1 MSLENDDKRARTRS
15 KSIRG
20 EQLIIP
26 LRGEV
31 APGLP
36 AHCLFQ
42 KGFGSSGPGFKLH
55 TLPLLQP
62 HRDLSTSLENSQLQT
77 FTAPRNI

>member
-1 MSLENDDKRARTRS
+1 MIVFTLSFNQHLLFPSQMSLENDDKRARTRS

-36 AHCLFQ
+36 ALCLFQ
-42 KGFGSSGPGFKLH
+42 KGFGLSGPGFKSH

-62 HRDLSTSLENSQLQT
+62 H
-77 FTAPRNI
+77 

>member
-36 AHCLFQ
+36 ALCLFQ
-42 KGFGSSGPGFKLH
+42 KGFGLSGPGFK
-55 TLPLLQP
+55 
-62 HRDLSTSLENSQLQT
+62 
-77 FTAPRNI
+77 